1 MFKETTVNNDIELT
15 VIMPCLNEAET
26 LETCIKKAQKCIADN
41 NLNAEVLIADNG
53 STDGSVEI
61 AERCGAR
68 VAHIPQRGYGS
79 ALIGGTHEAKGKYC
93 IMADADDSYDFS
105 NLMPYV
111 EKLREGY
118 DLVMGNRFKGGIE
131 EGAMPWSH
139 RYLGTPVISFL
150 GRLFYHNKIGD
161 FNCGM
166 RGYNRERIE
175 ALNLRTPGMEY
186 ASEMIVQC
194 ALHEYKIAEVPTTL
208 SKDGRSRPPYL
219 STWSDGW
226 RHLKFLLMHSPDW
239 LFLYPGI
246 FLSVIGL
253 IFTVLL
259 VSGPIK
265 IADVGFDINTLLFS
279 CAFIIIGINMIFFSC
294 FTKVYAAQS
303 GYIPMTKSIEKLSSV
318 RADKCILV
326 GAVLLLIGL
335 IAAIAGLVIWGNTSF
350 GALDPNR
357 IMRITIPA
365 TSLAIIGFEMLFGGF
380 FVGILAINPSKDR

>member
-1 MFKETTVNNDIELT
+1 MTDELELT

-26 LETCIKKAQKCIADN
+26 LERCIKKAQKCIDEN
-41 NLNAEVLIADNG
+41 GLKAEVLIADNG

-68 VAHIPQRGYGS
+68 VAHIPQRGYGA

-93 IMADADDSYDFS
+93 IMGDADDSYDFS

-131 EGAMPWSH
+131 DGAMPWSH
-139 RYLGTPVISFL
+139 RYLGTPVISFI

-166 RGYNRERIE
+166 RGYNRERME

-194 ALHEYKIAEVPTTL
+194 ALHDYKIAEVPTTL
-208 SKDGRSRPPYL
+208 SKDGRSREPYL

-239 LFLYPGI
+239 LFLIPGCI
-246 FLSVIGL
+246 LSIIGL
-253 IFTVLL
+253 VFMILL
-259 VSGPIK
+259 SIGPIK
-265 IADVGFDINTLLFS
+265 INNTGFDINTMLFAG
-279 CAFIIIGINMIFFSC
+279 AFLIIGINMILFSC
-294 FTKVYAAQS
+294 YTKVYAAQS
-303 GYIPMTKSIEKLSSV
+303 GYIPMSKSIKKMSTLTAEKG
-318 RADKCILV
+318 ILV
-326 GAVLLLIGL
+326 GLILLLAGIIVA
-335 IAAIAGLVIWGNTSF
+335 IAAFVSWGKNSF
-350 GALDPNR
+350 GSMNPEAL
-357 IMRITIPA
+357 MRVTIPA
-365 TSLAIIGFEMLFGGF
+365 ACLCIVGFEMMFGGF
-380 FVGILAINPSKDR
+380 FIGILGINPAKDK